1 MLSVHMRNSFVT
13 VSVPLLVNDPKGL
26 FTLYEFITVTVN
38 VIIMTV
44 VPLIFMDT
52 VMDRMVGIPT
62 LPIKITFESLTLR
75 NHSA

>member
-1 MLSVHMRNSFVT
+1 MGEQKLTSSQNAQSVHMRNSFVT

-52 VMDRMVGIPT
+52 DGQNGWHTHFAHQNNV
-62 LPIKITFESLTLR
+62 
-75 NHSA
+75 